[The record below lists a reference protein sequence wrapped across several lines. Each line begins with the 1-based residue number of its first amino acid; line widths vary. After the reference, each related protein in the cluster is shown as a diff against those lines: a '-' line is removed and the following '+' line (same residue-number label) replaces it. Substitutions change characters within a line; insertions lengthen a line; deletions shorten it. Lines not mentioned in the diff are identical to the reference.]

1 MARITTEIKVGLFVL
16 ISLLLLIYMTA
27 TVGKWSFGQ
36 DKGYRILV
44 KLDSAAG
51 LLKDTPVK
59 VLGVTKGRVEM
70 LELDGN
76 KALITMRLPR
86 EFVLPEDSLVYV
98 RSEGLLGERYI
109 EVKPGTAGRPAVED
123 GGELLQGAPPA
134 DIDQLFTELSN
145 VATGIKN
152 LTQIITQPAES
163 PTGEA
168 AQKGALQSIISNLEE
183 TSSSLKNVSK
193 RLEGG
198 EGTLGK
204 LLSDEAVYND
214 LKQTLAD
221 IGSAVEKISAS
232 QGTLAKL
239 MQDDEIY
246 NQLKDL
252 VARINRIIKKTE
264 KGEGIAGKLFLDN
277 KIYGDVKQ
285 PQDKSAPGAP
295 PEEDT
300 SLPVS
305 ALGGALG
312 KITK

>member
-16 ISLLLLIYMTA
+16 ISFLLLIYMTA
-27 TVGKWSFGQ
+27 TVGKWSFGK
-36 DKGYRILV
+36 DKGYQVLV

-59 VLGVTKGRVEM
+59 VLGVTKGRVES
-70 LELDGN
+70 LALDGS
-76 KALITMRLPR
+76 KALVTMHLPR
-86 EFVLPEDSLVYV
+86 NFPLPEDSLVYV

-109 EVKPGTAGRPAVED
+109 EIKPGTPGRPAVKD

-134 DIDQLFTELSN
+134 DIDQLFTELSD
-145 VATGIKN
+145 VAAGIKD
-152 LTQIITQPAES
+152 LTRIITQPAGS
-163 PTGEA
+163 GAGEA
-168 AQKGALQSIISNLEE
+168 VQRGALQSIISNLEE
-183 TSSSLKNVSK
+183 TSRSLNNVSK
-193 RLEGG
+193 RLEQG

-204 LLSDEAVYND
+204 LLTDEAVYNE
-214 LKQTLAD
+214 LKKTLAD
-221 IGSAVEKISAS
+221 IGSAVQKISAS

-246 NQLKDL
+246 NQLRE
-252 VARINRIIKKTE
+252 VIARINGIIKKTE

-277 KIYGDVKQ
+277 KIYVDEQEKE
-285 PQDKSAPGAP
+285 KESAPGTA

-305 ALGGALG
+305 SLGCMRGE
-312 KITK
+312 ITE

>member
-1 MARITTEIKVGLFVL
+1 MARITTEVKVGLFVI

-27 TVGKWSFGQ
+27 TVGKWNFGK
-36 DKGYRILV
+36 DKGYRVLV

-59 VLGVTKGRVEM
+59 VLGVTKGRVVS

-76 KALITMRLPR
+76 KALVTMRLPR

-109 EVKPGTAGRPAVED
+109 EVKPGTANRTAVKD
-123 GGELLQGAPPA
+123 GGELPQGAPSA
-134 DIDQLFTELSN
+134 DIDQLFAELSD

-152 LTQIITQPAES
+152 LTQIITRPAEGGA
-163 PTGEA
+163 GEA
-168 AQKGALQSIISNLEE
+168 AQRGALQSIITNLEE
-183 TSSSLKNVSK
+183 TSRSLNNVSK
-193 RLEGG
+193 RLERG

-204 LLSDEAVYND
+204 LLTDEAVYNE
-214 LKQTLAD
+214 LKKTLTD

-232 QGTLAKL
+232 EGTLAKL

-246 NQLKDL
+246 NQLKEL
-252 VARINRIIKKTE
+252 VARINGILKKTE

-277 KIYGDVKQ
+277 RIYGDEK
-285 PQDKSAPGAP
+285 PGQDESAPGTS

-300 SLPVS
+300 SVPVS
-305 ALGGALG
+305 AMGGMLGE
-312 KITK
+312 ITE

>member
-1 MARITTEIKVGLFVL
+1 
-16 ISLLLLIYMTA
+16 
-27 TVGKWSFGQ
+27 
-36 DKGYRILV
+36 
-44 KLDSAAG
+44 
-51 LLKDTPVK
+51 
-59 VLGVTKGRVEM
+59 
-70 LELDGN
+70 
-76 KALITMRLPR
+76 MRLPR

>member
-1 MARITTEIKVGLFVL
+1 MSTEIKVGLFV
-16 ISLLLLIYMTA
+16 ITSLLLLIYMTA
-27 TVGKWSFGQ
+27 TVGKWSFGE
-36 DKGYRILV
+36 DKGYRVLV

-59 VLGVTKGRVEM
+59 VLGVTKGRIES
-70 LELDGN
+70 LALAGN
-76 KALITMRLPR
+76 KALVTMRLPGA
-86 EFVLPEDSLVYV
+86 FALPEDSLVYV

-109 EVKPGTAGRPAVED
+109 EVKPGTAGRPAVQD

-134 DIDQLFTELSN
+134 DIDQLFTELSS
-145 VATGIKN
+145 VAAGIKN

-163 PTGEA
+163 VTGEA
-168 AQKGALQSIISNLEE
+168 IQRGALQSIISNLEE
-183 TSSSLKNVSK
+183 TSRSLNNVSR
-193 RLEGG
+193 RLERG

-204 LLSDEAVYND
+204 LLTDEAVYNE
-214 LKQTLAD
+214 LTKTLTD
-221 IGSAVEKISAS
+221 IGSAVEKIGSS
-232 QGTLAKL
+232 EGTLAKL

-252 VARINRIIKKTE
+252 VARINGILKKTE

-277 KIYGDVKQ
+277 RIYGDEKTKG
-285 PQDKSAPGAP
+285 DESSPGTP

-305 ALGGALG
+305 AMGGMLGE
-312 KITK
+312 ITE

>member
-1 MARITTEIKVGLFVL
+1 MAGLSAEIKVGLFV
-16 ISLLLLIYMTA
+16 IIGLLLLIYMTA
-27 TVGKWSFGQ
+27 TVGKWSFGK
-36 DKGYRILV
+36 DRGYRVLV

-86 EFVLPEDSLVYV
+86 EFVLPEDSLVFV

-109 EVKPGTAGRPAVED
+109 EVKPGTTGRPAVQD

-134 DIDQLFTELSN
+134 DIDQLFTELSD
-145 VATGIKN
+145 VAAGIKN
-152 LTQIITQPAES
+152 LTQIITRPAES
-163 PTGEA
+163 LTGEA
-168 AQKGALQSIISNLEE
+168 GQKGALQSIISNLEE
-183 TSSSLKNVSK
+183 TSSALKNVSK

-204 LLSDEAVYND
+204 LLTDEAVYNE
-214 LKQTLAD
+214 LQKTLAD
-221 IGSAVEKISAS
+221 IGSAVEKISSS

-264 KGEGIAGKLFLDN
+264 QGEGIAGKLFLDN
-277 KIYGDVKQ
+277 KIYGDVK
-285 PQDKSAPGAP
+285 PQQEEIAPGAP
-295 PEEDT
+295 PEADT
-300 SLPVS
+300 SVPAS
-305 ALGGALG
+305 ALGGRLG
-312 KITK
+312 TITK

>member
-1 MARITTEIKVGLFVL
+1 MAGLSTEIKVGLFV
-16 ISLLLLIYMTA
+16 IIGLLLLIYMTA
-27 TVGKWSFGQ
+27 TVSKWNFGK
-36 DKGYRILV
+36 DKGYRVLV

-59 VLGVTKGRVEM
+59 VLGVTKGRVES

-76 KALITMRLPR
+76 KALVTMRLPG

-109 EVKPGTAGRPAVED
+109 EVKPGTTGRPAVQA

-134 DIDQLFTELSN
+134 DIDQLFAELSS
-145 VATGIKN
+145 VAASIKN
-152 LTQIITQPAES
+152 LTQIITQPAGS
-163 PTGEA
+163 TAGETE
-168 AQKGALQSIISNLEE
+168 QMGALQSIVSNLEK
-183 TSSSLKNVSK
+183 TSSSLKNVSS
-193 RLEGG
+193 RLERG

-204 LLSDEAVYND
+204 LLTDETVYNG

-221 IGSAVEKISAS
+221 IGSAVDKISAS
-232 QGTLAKL
+232 EGTLARL

-246 NQLKDL
+246 NQLNDL
-252 VARINRIIKKTE
+252 VARINGIIKKTE

-277 KIYGDVKQ
+277 RIYVDGTPGQEDIT
-285 PQDKSAPGAP
+285 PGPAPEKDA
-295 PEEDT
+295 

-305 ALGGALG
+305 ALGGMLG
-312 KITK
+312 KITE

>member
-1 MARITTEIKVGLFVL
+1 
-16 ISLLLLIYMTA
+16 MTA
-27 TVGKWSFGQ
+27 TVGKWTFGQ
-36 DKGYRILV
+36 DEGYRVLV

-59 VLGVTKGRVEM
+59 VLGVTKGRVES

-76 KALITMRLPR
+76 KALVTMRMPR
-86 EFVLPEDSLVYV
+86 EFALPEDSLIYV

-109 EVKPGTAGRPAVED
+109 EVKPGTAASPAVGD

-134 DIDQLFTELSN
+134 DIDQLFTELSD
-145 VATGIKN
+145 VAAGIKN
-152 LTQIITQPAES
+152 LTQIVTAPAES
-163 PTGEA
+163 FTGEA

-183 TSSSLKNVSK
+183 TSRSLNTVSK
-193 RLEGG
+193 RLEQG

-204 LLSDEAVYND
+204 LLTDEAVYNE
-214 LKQTLAD
+214 LTKTLTD
-221 IGSAVEKISAS
+221 IRSAVQKISSS

-252 VARINRIIKKTE
+252 VVRINRIITKTE

-277 KIYGDVKQ
+277 KIYGDVK
-285 PQDKSAPGAP
+285 PQQEESAPGAP
-295 PEEDT
+295 LKEDT
-300 SLPVS
+300 SLPAS
-305 ALGGALG
+305 ALGGRLG
-312 KITK
+312 EITQ

>member
-1 MARITTEIKVGLFVL
+1 MAGLSAEIKVGIFVL
-16 ISLLLLIYMTA
+16 LGLLLLIYMTA
-27 TVGKWSFGQ
+27 TVGKWSFGK
-36 DKGYRILV
+36 DKGYRVLV

-59 VLGVTKGRVEM
+59 VLGVTKGRVES

-76 KALITMRLPR
+76 KALITMHLPW

-109 EVKPGTAGRPAVED
+109 EVKPGTPGSPAVKD

-145 VATGIKN
+145 VAAGIKN

-163 PTGEA
+163 LNGDA
-168 AQKGALQSIISNLEE
+168 GQKGALQSIICNLEE
-183 TSSSLKNVSK
+183 TSSSLKIVSK

-204 LLSDEAVYND
+204 LLTDEAVYNE
-214 LKQTLAD
+214 LQKTFAD
-221 IGSAVEKISAS
+221 IGSAVEKISSS

-246 NQLKDL
+246 NQLQEL
-252 VARINRIIKKTE
+252 VARINRILKKTE

-277 KIYGDVKQ
+277 KIYGDVKP

-300 SLPVS
+300 SVPAS
-305 ALGGALG
+305 ALGGRLG
-312 KITK
+312 EITK